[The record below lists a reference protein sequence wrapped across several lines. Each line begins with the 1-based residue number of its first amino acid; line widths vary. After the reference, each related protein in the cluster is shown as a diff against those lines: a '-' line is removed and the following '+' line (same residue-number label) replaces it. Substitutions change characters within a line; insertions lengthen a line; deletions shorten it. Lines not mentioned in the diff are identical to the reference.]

1 MKKLKGYEI
10 RQLWLDFW
18 KSKGHDVVPS
28 ASLIPHNDPTLLW
41 INAGVAPLKKY
52 FDGREIPTNRRL
64 TNAQKSIRTNDI
76 ENVGKT
82 ARHHTFFEMLGNFS
96 IGDYFR
102 DEVLPWA
109 YELLTSK
116 EWFDL
121 DPDKLYITY
130 YPGDKKTYEL
140 WQKCGIKEDHL
151 IPVEGNFWEIG
162 EGPCGP
168 DTEIFFDRGTKYDPK
183 NLGPIMIKEDMEND
197 RYIEI
202 WNIVFSQ
209 FNSKPG
215 VPRSEYKELP
225 SRNIDTGCGLERVA
239 CVMQEVETNYDT
251 DLFMGIINKTEE
263 LTNTK
268 YNGEMAFKVIA
279 DHVRSTVFALSDG
292 ATFSNEGR
300 GYVLRRI
307 LRRAVRY
314 AKKLG
319 VKEPLLYKLVPA
331 CIDTMKVFYPY
342 LLEKE
347 EIVTKQIKLEE
358 EKFLSTLES
367 GEKRLLDYIKANN
380 ESKVITGEV
389 AFLLYDTFG
398 FPFELTLELAEENN
412 FTVDEEGFKEQLK
425 LQKERARKAR
435 NTDQSMNVQN
445 EEMMKFKDEVE
456 FIGYNQLE
464 SNSKII
470 ALFSAGNR
478 VLEASGKVIAVL
490 DKTPF
495 YGIMGG
501 QIGDKGEILI
511 NGESFDVDDTIKLPN
526 GQNACVVSMNES
538 IIKVNDEVK
547 CIVDK
552 DRRSD
557 IEKNHSA
564 THLLNEALRQI
575 IGSHV
580 SQQGSNVSDEC
591 LRFDFNNFTLL
602 TSEEILKVE
611 NLTKDQINKAIEV
624 KTLEMELEEA
634 KKLGVQAVF
643 GEKYGKIVRVVDMDF
658 SKELC
663 GGTHVKNTKD
673 IKDFVILNVESK
685 GSGIFRVTAA
695 TGNKANEAIKQE
707 LESTM
712 KEINMLVNKAKE
724 IETLSK
730 QNNFSYTFNQ
740 KQLPELVLTY
750 QTILDYKAYLD
761 ELKEEVKNLDKAY
774 NKQLKE
780 KNTVSIDEFLNNVL
794 EINQNN
800 VIIQKVESIDVS
812 AAKDLADRLSDK
824 LGDSVIVLAI
834 VSDKVVFVVKSKVKA
849 VNAGAIAK
857 MAAIMTS
864 GNGGG
869 RPDFAQAGGKDVSKV
884 DEALEAVK
892 LELQKLLTL

>member
-1 MKKLKGYEI
+1 MKNLKGHEI

-18 KSKGHDVVPS
+18 KSKGHDIVPS
-28 ASLIPHNDPTLLW
+28 ASLIPNNDPTLLW

-52 FDGREIPTNRRL
+52 FDGREIPQNKRL
-64 TNAQKSIRTNDI
+64 SNAQKSIRTNDI

-109 YELLTSK
+109 FELLTSK

-130 YPGDKKTYEL
+130 YPDDIETFEL
-140 WQKCGIKEDHL
+140 WQKCGVKKDHL
-151 IPVEGNFWEIG
+151 IPVAGNFWEIG

-168 DTEIFFDRGTKYDPK
+168 DTEIFFDRGIKYDK
-183 NLGPIMIKEDMEND
+183 DNLGPKMIADDIEND

-209 FNSKPG
+209 FNAKPG
-215 VPRSEYKELP
+215 IERSKYKELP
-225 SRNIDTGCGLERVA
+225 SKNIDTGCGLERVA

-251 DLFMGIINKTEE
+251 DLFMGIINKTEQ
-263 LTNTK
+263 LTNKK

-319 VKEPLLYKLVPA
+319 VNEPLLYKLVSA

-367 GEKRLLDYIKANN
+367 GEKRLIDVIKHSKD
-380 ESKVITGEV
+380 SKVITGEV

-398 FPFELTLELAEENN
+398 FPFELTLEVASEYG
-412 FTVDEEGFKEQLK
+412 FSVDEEGFKEQLEK
-425 LQKERARKAR
+425 QKERARKAR
-435 NTDQSMNVQN
+435 VQDQSMNVQN
-445 EEMMKFKDEVE
+445 EQMMKYKEEVNFVGYDLLENTCKVKAIFKD
-456 FIGYNQLE
+456 GQLC
-464 SNSKII
+464 N
-470 ALFSAGNR
+470 
-478 VLEASGKVIAVL
+478 EASGKILVVF
-490 DKTPF
+490 DNTPF
-495 YGIMGG
+495 YATMGG
-501 QIGDKGEILI
+501 QIGDTGVILV

-526 GQNACVVSMNES
+526 GQGASVVLMNES
-538 IIKVNDEVK
+538 ILKCGDEVK
-547 CIVDK
+547 CIVNNS
-552 DRRSD
+552 RRNN

-564 THLLNEALRQI
+564 THLLNEALRQV

-580 SQQGSNVSDEC
+580 YQQGSNVSDDV
-591 LRFDFNNFTLL
+591 LRFDFNNFSNL
-602 TSEEILKVE
+602 TNEEILAVE
-611 NLTKDQINKAIEV
+611 KLVNEQIKKEIDV
-624 KTLEMELEEA
+624 KTKEMPLDDA

-643 GEKYGKIVRVVDMDF
+643 GEKYGNIVRVVDMDF

-673 IKDFVILNVESK
+673 IESFAILNIESK
-685 GSGIFRVTAA
+685 GSGIFRITAG
-695 TGNKANEAIKQE
+695 TGSNLNNIIKEELSSIINEINLLNNKVNDILNNAKKANLK
-707 LESTM
+707 LEF
-712 KEINMLVNKAKE
+712 NN
-724 IETLSK
+724 IEQPIIENS
-730 QNNFSYTFNQ
+730 
-740 KQLPELVLTY
+740 Y
-750 QTILDYKAYLD
+750 QTFIAYRQYL
-761 ELKEEVKNLDKAY
+761 EILKENVKNIDKAY
-774 NKQLKE
+774 NKLLREQ
-780 KNTVSIDEFLNNVL
+780 NTVSMDDFLENVL
-794 EINQNN
+794 EFNGIN
-800 VIIQKVESIDVS
+800 VIINKVDSMDVS
-812 AAKDLADRLSDK
+812 SAKDLVDRLADK
-824 LGDSVIVLAI
+824 LDQAVIVLAV
-834 VSDKVVFVVKSKVKA
+834 VSDKVVFIVKSKVKQ

-857 MAAIMTS
+857 MAAIATS

-869 RPDFAQAGGKDVSKV
+869 RPDFAQAGGRDVSKV
-884 DEALEAVK
+884 DEALELVK
-892 LELQKLLTL
+892 EEIGKLL

>member
-1 MKKLKGYEI
+1 MKNLKGYEI

-18 KSKGHDVVPS
+18 SSKGHDVVPS
-28 ASLIPHNDPTLLW
+28 ASLIPNNDPTLLW

-109 YELLTSK
+109 FELLTSK

-121 DPDKLYITY
+121 DPEKLYFTY
-130 YPGDKKTYEL
+130 YPGDEETFNL
-140 WQKCGIKEDHL
+140 WRKCGVKEDHL
-151 IPVEGNFWEIG
+151 IPVAGNFWEIG

-168 DTEIFFDRGTKYDPK
+168 DTEIFFDRGTKYDPQD
-183 NLGPIMIKEDMEND
+183 LGPIMIKEDMEND

-225 SRNIDTGCGLERVA
+225 SKNIDTGCGLERVA

-268 YNGEMAFKVIA
+268 YNGEMAYKVIA

-331 CIDTMKVFYPY
+331 CIETMKVFYPY
-342 LLEKE
+342 LLEQE

-367 GEKRLLDYIKANN
+367 GEKRLLDYIKSNE

-398 FPFELTLELAEENN
+398 FPFELTLELAEENG
-412 FTVDEEGFKEQLK
+412 FEVDEQGFRDQLAK
-425 LQKERARKAR
+425 QKERARKAR
-435 NTDQSMNVQN
+435 VQDQSMNVQN
-445 EEMMKFKDEVE
+445 EEMMKYKDEIEFVGYDALECNSKVIAIFKD
-456 FIGYNQLE
+456 
-464 SNSKII
+464 
-470 ALFSAGNR
+470 GNR
-478 VLEASGKVIAVL
+478 VNEANGKVIIVL

-501 QIGDKGEILI
+501 QIGDKGEILL
-511 NGESFDVDDTIKLPN
+511 NGETFDVDDTIKLPN
-526 GQNACVVSMNES
+526 GQNACVVSMDEAT
-538 IIKVNDEVK
+538 IKVGDEVK
-547 CIVDK
+547 SLVDAN
-552 DRRSD
+552 RRHN

-564 THLLNEALRQI
+564 THLLNESLRKV

-580 SQQGSNVSDEC
+580 AQQGSNVSDEC

-602 TSEEILKVE
+602 NSEEILNVE
-611 NLTKDQINKAIEV
+611 KLTKEQIEKGLEV
-624 KTLEMELEEA
+624 KTFEMELEEA
-634 KKLGVQAVF
+634 KKLGVQAMF
-643 GEKYGKIVRVVDMDF
+643 GEKYGKVVRVVDMDF

-673 IKDFVILNVESK
+673 IDEFVILNVESK

-695 TGNKANEAIKQE
+695 TGSKAREAIENELEYTLNEINMLKNKANEIV
-707 LESTM
+707 SS
-712 KEINMLVNKAKE
+712 AKE
-724 IETLSK
+724 KNIDLKFECKELPTL
-730 QNNFSYTFNQ
+730 T
-740 KQLPELVLTY
+740 LTY
-750 QTILDYKAYLD
+750 QTILDYKAYL
-761 ELKEEVKNLDKAY
+761 ELLKEEVKNLDKVY
-774 NKQLKE
+774 NKQLRE
-780 KNTVSIDEFLNNVL
+780 QNTVSMDDFLNNVL
-794 EINQNN
+794 EINKIN
-800 VIIQKVESIDVS
+800 VIIQKVEGIDIS

-824 LGDSVIVLAI
+824 LGQSVIVLAI
-834 VSDKVVFVVKSKVKA
+834 VSDKVVFVVKSKVKE
-849 VNAGAIAK
+849 VNAGQIAK
-857 MAAIMTS
+857 MAAMITL

-884 DEALEAVK
+884 DEALQTVK
-892 LELQKLLTL
+892 EELNKLL

>member
-1 MKKLKGYEI
+1 MKNLKGYEI

-52 FDGREIPTNRRL
+52 FDGREIPANRRL

-102 DEVLPWA
+102 NEVLPWA
-109 YELLTSK
+109 FELLTSK

-121 DPDKLYITY
+121 DPEKLYFTY
-130 YPGDKKTYEL
+130 YPGDEETFNL
-140 WQKCGIKEDHL
+140 WKKCGVKEDHL
-151 IPVEGNFWEIG
+151 IPVAGNFWEIG

-168 DTEIFFDRGTKYDPK
+168 DTEIFFDRGTKYDK
-183 NLGPIMIKEDMEND
+183 ENIGPRMIKEDMEND

-215 VPRSEYKELP
+215 VPRDQYKELP
-225 SRNIDTGCGLERVA
+225 SKNIDTGCGLERVA

-268 YNGEMAFKVIA
+268 YHGEMAFKVIA

-331 CIDTMKVFYPY
+331 CIETMKVFYPY

-347 EIVTKQIKLEE
+347 EIVTKQIRLEE

-367 GEKRLLDYIKANN
+367 GEKRLLDYIKNN
-380 ESKVITGEV
+380 QESKVITGEV

-398 FPFELTLELAEENN
+398 FPFELTLELAEENS
-412 FTVDEEGFKEQLK
+412 FTVDEQGFKDQLK
-425 LQKERARKAR
+425 QQKERARRAR
-435 NTDQSMNVQN
+435 QTDQSMNVQN
-445 EEMMKFKDEVE
+445 EEMMKYKDEVE
-456 FIGYNQLE
+456 FIGYDTLE
-464 SNSKII
+464 SNSKVL
-470 ALFSAGNR
+470 ALFKDGKR
-478 VLEASGKVIAVL
+478 VLEADGKVILVI

-495 YGIMGG
+495 YGIMGD
-501 QIGDKGEILI
+501 QIGDKGEILL

-526 GQNACVVSMNES
+526 GQNACVVTMDEAV
-538 IIKVNDEVK
+538 IKVGDEIK
-547 CIVDK
+547 CVVDK
-552 DRRSD
+552 ERRQD

-564 THLLNEALRQI
+564 THLLNESLRKV

-580 SQQGSNVSDEC
+580 AQQGSNVSDEC

-602 TSEEILKVE
+602 NSEEILNVE
-611 NLTKDQINKAIEV
+611 KLTKDQIEKGLAVNIFE
-624 KTLEMELEEA
+624 TELEEA
-634 KKLGVQAVF
+634 KKLGVQAMF
-643 GEKYGKIVRVVDMDF
+643 GEKYGKVVRVVDMDF

-673 IKDFVILNVESK
+673 IENFVILNLESK

-695 TGNKANEAIKQE
+695 TGNKAKEALANE
-707 LESTM
+707 LTSSN
-712 KEINMLVNKAKE
+712 KEIDMLLNKANELIKLGKVNN
-724 IETLSK
+724 IELQFDK
-730 QNNFSYTFNQ
+730 
-740 KQLPELVLTY
+740 KPLPELKLTY
-750 QTILDYKAYLD
+750 QTILDYRLYL
-761 ELKEEVKNLDKAY
+761 EQLKEQVKTLDKSL

-780 KNTVSIDEFLNNVL
+780 KSTVSMDDFLNNVL
-794 EINQNN
+794 EINGNN
-800 VIIQKVESIDVS
+800 VIIQKVENIEVG

-824 LGDSVIVLAI
+824 LGQSVIVLAI

-849 VNAGAIAK
+849 VNAGQIAK
-857 MAAIMTS
+857 MAAVITL

-869 RPDFAQAGGKDVSKV
+869 RPDFAQAGGKDVTKV
-884 DEALEAVK
+884 DEALQAVK
-892 LELQKLLTL
+892 DELGKLL

>member
-1 MKKLKGYEI
+1 MKNLKGYEI

-18 KSKGHDVVPS
+18 SSKGHDVVPS
-28 ASLIPHNDPTLLW
+28 ASLIPNNDPTLLW

-109 YELLTSK
+109 FELLTSK

-121 DPDKLYITY
+121 DPEKLYFTY
-130 YPGDKKTYEL
+130 YPGDEETFNL
-140 WQKCGIKEDHL
+140 WRKCGVKEDHL
-151 IPVEGNFWEIG
+151 IPVAGNFWEIG

-168 DTEIFFDRGTKYDPK
+168 DTEIFFDRGTKYDPQD
-183 NLGPIMIKEDMEND
+183 LGPIMIKEDMEND

-225 SRNIDTGCGLERVA
+225 SKNIDTGCGLERVA

-268 YNGEMAFKVIA
+268 YNGEMAYKVIA

-331 CIDTMKVFYPY
+331 CIETMKVFYPY
-342 LLEKE
+342 LLEQE

-367 GEKRLLDYIKANN
+367 GEKRLLDYIKSNE

-398 FPFELTLELAEENN
+398 FPFELTLELAEESG
-412 FTVDEEGFKEQLK
+412 FEVDEQGFRDQLAK
-425 LQKERARKAR
+425 QKERARKAR
-435 NTDQSMNVQN
+435 VQDQSMNVQN
-445 EEMMKFKDEVE
+445 EEMMKYKDEIEFVGYDTLECNSKVIAIFKD
-456 FIGYNQLE
+456 
-464 SNSKII
+464 
-470 ALFSAGNR
+470 GNR
-478 VLEASGKVIAVL
+478 VNEANGKVIIVL

-501 QIGDKGEILI
+501 QIGDKGEILL
-511 NGESFDVDDTIKLPN
+511 NGEIFDVDDTIKLPN
-526 GQNACVVSMNES
+526 GQNACVVSMDEAT
-538 IIKVNDEVK
+538 IKVGDEVK
-547 CIVDK
+547 SIVDAN
-552 DRRSD
+552 RRHN

-564 THLLNEALRQI
+564 THLLNESLRKV

-580 SQQGSNVSDEC
+580 AQQGSNVSDEC

-602 TSEEILKVE
+602 NSEEILNVE
-611 NLTKDQINKAIEV
+611 RLTKEQIEKGLEV
-624 KTLEMELEEA
+624 KTFEMELEEA
-634 KKLGVQAVF
+634 KKLGVQAMF
-643 GEKYGKIVRVVDMDF
+643 GEKYGKVVRVVDMDF

-673 IKDFVILNVESK
+673 IDEFVILNVESK

-695 TGNKANEAIKQE
+695 TGSKAKEAIENELEYTLNEINMLKNKANEIV
-707 LESTM
+707 SS
-712 KEINMLVNKAKE
+712 AKE
-724 IETLSK
+724 KNIDLKFECRELPTL
-730 QNNFSYTFNQ
+730 T
-740 KQLPELVLTY
+740 LTY
-750 QTILDYKAYLD
+750 QTILDYKAYL
-761 ELKEEVKNLDKAY
+761 ELLKEEVKNLDKVY
-774 NKQLKE
+774 NKQLRE
-780 KNTVSIDEFLNNVL
+780 QNTVSMDDYLNNVL
-794 EINQNN
+794 EINKIN
-800 VIIQKVESIDVS
+800 VIIQKVEGIDVS

-824 LGDSVIVLAI
+824 LGQSVIVLAI
-834 VSDKVVFVVKSKVKA
+834 VSDKVVFVVKSKVKE
-849 VNAGAIAK
+849 VNAGQIAK
-857 MAAIMTS
+857 MAAMITL

-884 DEALEAVK
+884 DEALQTVK
-892 LELQKLLTL
+892 EELNKLL

>member
-1 MKKLKGYEI
+1 MKNLKGYEI

-28 ASLIPHNDPTLLW
+28 ASLIPNNDPTLLW

-52 FDGREIPTNRRL
+52 FDGREIPSNRRL

-102 DEVLPWA
+102 NEVLPWA
-109 YELLTSK
+109 FELLTSK
-116 EWFDL
+116 QWFDL
-121 DPDKLYITY
+121 DPNKLYFTY
-130 YPGDKKTYEL
+130 YPEDEETYNL
-140 WQKCGIKEDHL
+140 WIKCGVKEDHL

-168 DTEIFFDRGTKYDPK
+168 DTEIFFDRGIKYDPE
-183 NLGPIMIKEDMEND
+183 NIGPRMIKEDMEND

-215 VPRSEYKELP
+215 TPREQYKELP
-225 SRNIDTGCGLERVA
+225 SKNIDTGCGLERVA

-251 DLFMGIINKTEE
+251 DLFMGIISKTEQ
-263 LTNTK
+263 LTNVK
-268 YNGEMAFKVIA
+268 YEGQMAFKVIA

-319 VKEPLLYKLVPA
+319 VKEPLLYKLVSS
-331 CIDTMKVFYPY
+331 CVDTMKIFYPY
-342 LLEKE
+342 LE
-347 EIVTKQIKLEE
+347 EQESLVTKLIKLEE

-367 GEKRLLDYIKANN
+367 GERRLLDYIKQN
-380 ESKVITGEV
+380 EDSKVITGEV

-412 FTVDEEGFKEQLK
+412 FTVDEQGFKDQLK
-425 LQKERARKAR
+425 AQKERARKAR
-435 NTDQSMNVQN
+435 VTDQSMNVQN

-456 FIGYNQLE
+456 FIGYKQLE
-464 SNSKII
+464 SNSKVL
-470 ALFSAGNR
+470 AVFKAGNR
-478 VLEASGKVIAVL
+478 VLEGNGKLILVI

-501 QIGDKGEILI
+501 QVGDKGEILL

-526 GQNACVVSMNES
+526 GQNACVVSMEEQT
-538 IIKVNDEVK
+538 IKVGDEIRCV
-547 CIVDK
+547 VDK
-552 DRRSD
+552 ERRQD

-564 THLLNEALRQI
+564 THLLNEALRKI
-575 IGSHV
+575 VGNHV
-580 SQQGSNVSDEC
+580 SQQGSNVNEEC
-591 LRFDFNNFTLL
+591 LRFDFNNFNLL
-602 TSEEILKVE
+602 NSEELLKIE
-611 NLTKDQINKAIEV
+611 NLVNEQINKELSV
-624 KTLEMELEEA
+624 NTFEMELEEA

-663 GGTHVKNTKD
+663 GGTHVSNTKD
-673 IKDFVILNVESK
+673 IKDFVILNLESK

-695 TGNKANEAIKQE
+695 TGNKAKDAINNELNNTIN
-707 LESTM
+707 
-712 KEINMLVNKAKE
+712 EINQLNNKASE
-724 IETLSK
+724 II
-730 QNNFSYTFNQ
+730 NNAKANNINLEFKNN
-740 KQLPELVLTY
+740 KLPELKLSY
-750 QTILDYKAYLD
+750 QTILDYKAYL
-761 ELKEEVKNLDKAY
+761 ELLKENVKNLDKAY
-774 NKQLKE
+774 SKQLKE
-780 KNTVSIDEFLNNVL
+780 QSTVSMDDFLNNVL
-794 EINQNN
+794 EINGNN
-800 VIIQKVESIDVS
+800 VIIQKVNDIEVS

-824 LGDSVIVLAI
+824 LGQSVIVLAI
-834 VSDKVVFVVKSKVKA
+834 VTDKVVFVVKSKIKA
-849 VNAGAIAK
+849 VNAGSIAK
-857 MAAIMTS
+857 MAAIITL

-869 RPDFAQAGGKDVSKV
+869 RPDFAQAGGKDVTKV
-884 DEALEAVK
+884 DEALQAVK
-892 LELQKLLTL
+892 EELGKLL